1 MGNDPVLSCCCV
13 VNYGKG
19 VIETKCNISLEHPNG
34 QQLWINQGNTSS
46 GQRSQYWVRLP
57 WAILR

>member
-1 MGNDPVLSCCCV
+1 MGNNPVLSCCCV

-34 QQLWINQGNTSS
+34 QQL
-46 GQRSQYWVRLP
+46 
-57 WAILR
+57 